1 MLLRHRI
8 PIGCR
13 FTAARSRR
21 ALSGIDT
28 YYYSNSRHPGRI
40 GEVYSRSPE
49 WPLPTQ
55 RSAYS
60 ATPSMAAYGPSG
72 SSGTGRVDDGF
83 GSSPSVQISPR
94 NGQCPPNPARPH
106 LAVIGQS
113 APGHDHPRVRAGG
126 DKTGSL
132 SGGTEGSNP
141 LPPVESQA
149 RTSAPLI
156 PFRCFCRET
165 RARGLGRAER
175 LNNPIGVALV

>member
-1 MLLRHRI
+1 MLLRHRN

-28 YYYSNSRHPGRI
+28 YYYSNSRHPEGSVKFTAARPNGRCPLNAAHI
-40 GEVYSRSPE
+40 RRPLPWPLTGRAGRAAQAASMTASGRRPLSRSALATANALRTRHGPI
-49 WPLPTQ
+49 LP
-55 RSAYS
+55 
-60 ATPSMAAYGPSG
+60 
-72 SSGTGRVDDGF
+72 SSVSQLPVMITREF
-83 GSSPSVQISPR
+83 ER
-94 NGQCPPNPARPH
+94 
-106 LAVIGQS
+106 
-113 APGHDHPRVRAGG
+113 GG

-156 PFRCFCRET
+156 PFCCFCRES
-165 RARGLGRAER
+165 RA
-175 LNNPIGVALV
+175 